1 MKKIRIAHIQLLP
14 LLSGAQ
20 NVMLTIL
27 ESLDKNKYDIY
38 VISKP
43 GGPLVDKVVELGYK
57 YIPLSS
63 FKHNISIMDIVA
75 FIKLIIIFKKFK
87 FDIVHTHSSKPGF
100 IGRIAARTAGVPKI
114 VHTVHGFSF
123 HSYQKKMIKKFY
135 QLMEKF
141 AGLFCDKIVFVNN
154 SERETAIANHL
165 IKPEKAITIYN
176 GVEFPQMRLR
186 GKENS
191 DKFIIGSCLR
201 FWRQKNIIDT
211 IEAAIRVCKENEN
224 IQFIFIGDGELYR
237 SAEDMVNNSG
247 FKNRIQLPGWQ
258 KNPTEWLQK
267 FDVFLLYSKW
277 EGLPLSIL
285 EAMSFG
291 LPIVASDIK
300 GNNELV
306 SDANGILVPINEIDR
321 LTSILLSLPDEK
333 EKLKEWGENS
343 RKLIKEK
350 FDLTDFIR
358 KYKNVYD
365 HGNDELL

>member
-1 MKKIRIAHIQLLP
+1 MKKIRIVHIQLLP

-20 NVMLTIL
+20 NVMLSIL
-27 ESLDKNKYDIY
+27 QALEQDKYDIY

-43 GGPLVDKVVELGYK
+43 NGPLVQKVNELGYTHLP
-57 YIPLSS
+57 INS
-63 FKHNISIMDIVA
+63 FRRNISLYDIKTL
-75 FIKLIIIFKKFK
+75 FDLIKIFKKYK

-100 IGRIAARTAGVPKI
+100 IGRIAARIAGVPKI
-114 VHTVHGFSF
+114 VHTVHGFPF
-123 HSYQKKMIKKFY
+123 HPYQKILIKKFY
-135 QLMEKF
+135 QSMEKF
-141 AGLFCDKIVFVNN
+141 AGLFCDNIVFVNN
-154 SERETAIANHL
+154 SEREAAIADHL

-176 GVEFPQMRLR
+176 GIEIPKMELQKKTK
-186 GKENS
+186 G

-224 IQFIFIGDGELYR
+224 IQFIFIGDGELYK
-237 SAEDMVNNSG
+237 SAENMVNNSG

-258 KNPTEWLQK
+258 KNASEWLQK

-306 SDANGILVPINEIDR
+306 SDANGILVPINDIDR
-321 LTSILLSLPDEK
+321 LTSVLLSLPDEK
-333 EKLKEWGENS
+333 EKLREWGENS

-365 HGNDELL
+365 QGNDELL